1 MRLVAKKRL
10 GGFQLDVDVEVGD
23 RVVVTGPNGSGK
35 STLLKC
41 ISGLWRCGPRH
52 DGRWLYVP
60 PEPQAPKRMKARD
73 YVELLESALG
83 IKARLELMDVN
94 YLDKKMGELSTGMA
108 VRLILAVALSTDLP
122 LALDEPT
129 AFLDAKWRSALA
141 ELLQERKPVVVATH
155 DAEFI
160 RNLRGWDLVALEGGK
175 AARVERNY
183 VAG

>member
-1 MRLVAKKRL
+1 MRIVAKKRL

-23 RVVVTGPNGSGK
+23 RLVVTGPNGSGK

-41 ISGLWRCGPRH
+41 ISGLWRCGPRL

-60 PEPQAPKRMKARD
+60 PEPQAPKRMRARD

-83 IKARLELMDVN
+83 IKAQLELMDVN

-122 LALDEPT
+122 LVLDEPT

-141 ELLQERKPVVVATH
+141 ELLQGRKPVVISTH

-160 RNLRGWDLVALEGGK
+160 RNLKGWDLVALDGGRV
-175 AARVERNY
+175 ARVERNY

>member
-1 MRLVAKKRL
+1 VACGEEEAMRLVAKKRL
-10 GGFQLDVDVEVGD
+10 GGFQLDVDVEIGD
-23 RVVVTGPNGSGK
+23 RVIVMGPNGSGK

-41 ISGLWRCGPRH
+41 ISGLWRCGPNH
-52 DGRWLYVP
+52 GGRWLYVP
-60 PEPQAPKRMKARD
+60 PEPQAPKRMRARD
-73 YVELLESALG
+73 YVRILESAL
-83 IKARLELMDVN
+83 
-94 YLDKKMGELSTGMA
+94 GELSTGMA

-141 ELLQERKPVVVATH
+141 ELLQGRKPVVVSTH

-160 RNLRGWDLVALEGGK
+160 HSLRGWDLAVLDGGK
-175 AARVERNY
+175 VAKVERNY

>member
-1 MRLVAKKRL
+1 MRIVAKKRL

-41 ISGLWRCGPRH
+41 ISGLWRCGTRLN
-52 DGRWLYVP
+52 GRWLYVP

-83 IKARLELMDVN
+83 IKARLELMDID
-94 YLDKKMGELSTGMA
+94 YLDKRMGELSTGMA
-108 VRLILAVALSTDLP
+108 VRLVLAVALSTDLP

-129 AFLDAKWRSALA
+129 AFLDARWRSALA
-141 ELLQERKPVVVATH
+141 ELLQGRKPVVVATH

-160 RNLRGWDLVALEGGK
+160 RSLRGWDLVVLEGGK
-175 AARVERNY
+175 VARVERNY
-183 VAG
+183 AAA

>member
-23 RVVVTGPNGSGK
+23 RVIVMGPNGSGK

-41 ISGLWRCGPRH
+41 ISGLWRCGPNH
-52 DGRWLYVP
+52 GGRWLYVP
-60 PEPQAPKRMKARD
+60 PEPQTPKRMRARD
-73 YVELLESALG
+73 YVRILESALG
-83 IKARLELMDVN
+83 VKARLELMGVD

-108 VRLILAVALSTDLP
+108 ERLVLAVALSTDLP

-129 AFLDAKWRSALA
+129 AYLDSVWRSRLA
-141 ELLQERKPVVVATH
+141 ELLQARGSVVISTHDLELVSALKGWDVVVLEEGKVARLL
-155 DAEFI
+155 
-160 RNLRGWDLVALEGGK
+160 RNH
-175 AARVERNY
+175 